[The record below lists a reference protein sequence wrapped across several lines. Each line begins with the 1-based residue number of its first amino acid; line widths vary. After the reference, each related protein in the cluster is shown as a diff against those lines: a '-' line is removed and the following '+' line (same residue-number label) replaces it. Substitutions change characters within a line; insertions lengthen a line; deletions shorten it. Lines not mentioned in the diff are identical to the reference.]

1 MKGLKM
7 KLVAS
12 VVCGALTLGGVVGLT
27 TANVQNA
34 YADTPELTATINFN
48 EDYAVGTV
56 LTLPSSQITVGSDT
70 FDAETVVRFPSGD
83 VYAKNEI
90 TLSEAGKYTVEY
102 RAISATGELFVV
114 EKSFRASNSFFQVS
128 GVNSS
133 AYHGTVEN
141 APAREGVVAS
151 IAEGERL
158 IFNQVVN
165 ISDYTKSDIIAEAF
179 VAPIEQGLADALNV
193 SFVLTD
199 AYNSE
204 NYVVITNKR
213 LDRTPL
219 EAVWQE
225 RSYATANAVDQPAT
239 GLDLGNGDFLWE
251 NNTYALH
258 QNDLYGTPVKDFYMA
273 GIPKFS
279 LTTGIGAPTDIAT
292 QSLKLSMDYAE
303 KRVYMNGLILAD
315 LDDTSM
321 FKQVQWEGFTTG
333 ECLLSVYA
341 SFYNQNTFNCVVT
354 KWGEYEGAELNQGLL
369 VDTQAPTL
377 TLDYG
382 EYEGMGYPDA
392 VVGRNYPLP
401 KVIAKDDTDR
411 NVSIKAKVYKDYGT
425 QDQVNVK
432 VKNGAFT
439 PAYKGAYTIVYT
451 ATDEFGNRSSLEYPV
466 QAVVVN
472 EPLTIALAGGENQV
486 VAGNVI
492 QLPTAQVQNAQ
503 GLAKLK
509 VIARHGA
516 SGTEE
521 EISIVG
527 ENAYTFRP
535 LYAGAW
541 EIVYEYS
548 DYMET
553 KTQVHTV
560 TVESSQKPYIYED
573 ANLPKYLIRGA
584 VYPLPIV
591 KGVYL
596 ETGEPVESTASA
608 YIIDD
613 TKPERAINATRFVSY
628 ADEKATIIYRM
639 GTGENVVEKRYE
651 IPVVDVGYD
660 TLNLRIADYFIA
672 ENFSVQANEDIALTT
687 TEKGTQ
693 SFSFIQALQTF
704 DFSMLF
710 HVSNGRNNFNTI
722 NVYLTDSENENITIK
737 ASYIRNLAGNTI
749 FKINDGENAYVS
761 TADFIESNVENFRL
775 LYQNGARTIS
785 PSIDYAVRVD
795 KDLSGNAF
803 NGFPSGKVYLTMEL
817 ANIKGKAGVELL
829 SINNQTMSAIGFDL
843 VKPQISMS
851 PVKGERV
858 LNEEIVIGATYAQD
872 VLDPDIDFSMYV
884 LTPSG
889 EYAVSKDGVVLD
901 SLANPERDY
910 VIAVKE
916 YGSYTVQYECED
928 ASGNKTTYSYVFKV
942 VDTTPPTVSFG
953 EHQTEGKVGDTVA
966 VAEITTQDNYTNCT
980 TVIKVKG
987 ANGSFINLNKDGNSF
1002 VATSAGEYTVYYLV
1016 YDENYNLT
1024 TVSYTV
1030 TIR

>member
-158 IFNQVVN
+158 VFNQVVN

-251 NNTYALH
+251 NNAYALH

-401 KVIAKDDTDR
+401 KIIAKDDTDR

-596 ETGEPVESTASA
+596 ETGEPVETTASA

-672 ENFSVQANEDIALTT
+672 ENFSVQANEDITLTT

-710 HVSNGRNNFNTI
+710 HVSNGRNNLISPTVQVTLDLCDAAGSVR
-722 NVYLTDSENENITIK
+722 NVLIGVAGQTVAAILQGFGNILCILYILLICGFSEDILSTGMGSIAKQSIIAGERQSCSCAAVGEVGMLLYKVLQN
-737 ASYIRNLAGNTI
+737 RNQVECACYSRAGCGNHFTGEICAIPQKLAGN
-749 FKINDGENAYVS
+749 A
-761 TADFIESNVENFRL
+761 
-775 LYQNGARTIS
+775 
-785 PSIDYAVRVD
+785 
-795 KDLSGNAF
+795 
-803 NGFPSGKVYLTMEL
+803 
-817 ANIKGKAGVELL
+817 
-829 SINNQTMSAIGFDL
+829 
-843 VKPQISMS
+843 
-851 PVKGERV
+851 
-858 LNEEIVIGATYAQD
+858 
-872 VLDPDIDFSMYV
+872 
-884 LTPSG
+884 
-889 EYAVSKDGVVLD
+889 
-901 SLANPERDY
+901 
-910 VIAVKE
+910 
-916 YGSYTVQYECED
+916 C
-928 ASGNKTTYSYVFKV
+928 
-942 VDTTPPTVSFG
+942 
-953 EHQTEGKVGDTVA
+953 TVA
-966 VAEITTQDNYTNCT
+966 VGNFVPIAVDQVVVVVYIGLCQHNGLFAVGKLQGSCFIHNGAVIGCFGRGDVIQIHQDVAVIIKLLKDFGEFFCCNEVAVNGIAICFVRETTLRIGYQKLERKIRDLRW
-980 TVIKVKG
+980 I
-987 ANGSFINLNKDGNSF
+987 FPGN
-1002 VATSAGEYTVYYLV
+1002 
-1016 YDENYNLT
+1016 
-1024 TVSYTV
+1024 
-1030 TIR
+1030 